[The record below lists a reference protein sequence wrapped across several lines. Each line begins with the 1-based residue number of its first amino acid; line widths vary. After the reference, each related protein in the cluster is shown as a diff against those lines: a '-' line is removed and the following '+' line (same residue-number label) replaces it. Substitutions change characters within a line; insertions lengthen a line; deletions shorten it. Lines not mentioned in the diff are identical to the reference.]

1 MTETYEATLREFG
14 RRIADRRVQ
23 NEDDRKTAEA
33 LKKQL
38 QALLQRMRAATS
50 AFDEEDCEHVQK
62 QIADHDAHLEIL
74 IRASREEEAKRR
86 EREELFRCMLGA
98 MNERTRIL
106 EQDDDCLSGHPEM
119 LQYFARK
126 QLILQRLLTAKMEES
141 MVCPG
146 G

>member
-1 MTETYEATLREFG
+1 
-14 RRIADRRVQ
+14 
-23 NEDDRKTAEA
+23 
-33 LKKQL
+33 
-38 QALLQRMRAATS
+38 
-50 AFDEEDCEHVQK
+50 
-62 QIADHDAHLEIL
+62 
-74 IRASREEEAKRR
+74 
-86 EREELFRCMLGA
+86 MLGA

>member
-1 MTETYEATLREFG
+1 
-14 RRIADRRVQ
+14 
-23 NEDDRKTAEA
+23 
-33 LKKQL
+33 
-38 QALLQRMRAATS
+38 MRAATS